1 MSMEFPAGL
10 ACTSPR
16 TTGVLADGGIV
27 AGICWADAEQM
38 SKTAEQT
45 TGIARTNDIG
55 NDEDLARLELVSI
68 NMAEFSIVQT
78 PVA

>member
-1 MSMEFPAGL
+1 
-10 ACTSPR
+10 
-16 TTGVLADGGIV
+16 VLADGGIV

-45 TGIARTNDIG
+45 TGIARTNGIG
-55 NDEDLARLELVSI
+55 SDEDLARLELVSI
-68 NMAEFSIVQT
+68 NVAEFSIVQT